1 MLKLTLVTSAI
12 IIAGLAANQVN
23 AAYVMT
29 DKERESQ
36 LAHAYIEGNPTTEVQ
51 KKISALTNGKEITG
65 TIYKSDGSVDIK
77 RTAQML
83 VKTNGKDPY
92 VEMAKREAAQ
102 AAEWARL
109 DEIDRLKR
117 LEVLGVVVAGLE
129 AAYAVLAD
137 QLTTATDQVNGI
149 QRGIDVLTGDITRA
163 NTEIDRLNNLDDG
176 ARTALHQGL
185 TMYTATELA
194 GYQATADATNGLVA
208 AQQAALATAN
218 ASKANDETD
227 LAAAQANKA
236 GTEASIRSNGA
247 DLERAF
253 EAQRADGGYSYPT
266 PEVG

>member
-12 IIAGLAANQVN
+12 IVAGLAANQVN

-102 AAEWARL
+102 AVEWARL
-109 DEIDRLKR
+109 DEIARLIR

-137 QLTTATDQVNGI
+137 QLTTATTLVSDIEQEI
-149 QRGIDVLTGDITRA
+149 EGIDSDIAAA
-163 NTEIDRLNNLDDG
+163 NTEIQALLVSKVAARAALDLGEHTLEQGWAYQDNLDDHDEFMQVE
-176 ARTALHQGL
+176 ADKI
-185 TMYTATELA
+185 
-194 GYQATADATNGLVA
+194 ADANTRIVDANGRLE
-208 AQQAALATAN
+208 
-218 ASKANDETD
+218 S
-227 LAAAQANKA
+227 AQANEA
-236 GTEASIRSNGA
+236 GTGASIRRNGA
-247 DLERAF
+247 DLDRAWA
-253 EAQRADGGYSYPT
+253 EQRANGGYSYPT
-266 PEVG
+266 P